1 MRVSITRIGAWL
13 GGLEIRVKFRF
24 WVEVFESDLRKSDLL
39 LSCSRSPTLRP
50 MPAS

>member
-1 MRVSITRIGAWL
+1 MAKRIGDQAF
-13 GGLEIRVKFRF
+13 GFRF
-24 WVEVFESDLRKSDLL
+24 SVQALVSDLRKSDLL